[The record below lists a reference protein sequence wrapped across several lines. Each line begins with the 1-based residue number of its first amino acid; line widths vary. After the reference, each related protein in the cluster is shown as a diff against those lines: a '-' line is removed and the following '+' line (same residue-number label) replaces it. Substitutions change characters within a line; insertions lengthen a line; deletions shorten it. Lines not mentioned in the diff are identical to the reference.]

1 MKAMLTQDYAGF
13 WQRFLAAFIDGLI
26 TTILSA
32 VAGFVIGSFGAIPG
46 TEGGGAT
53 GPAGLVGFVLTWL
66 YYALMESSERQATFG
81 KLALGLRVTDLEGNR
96 ISFGRA
102 TVRYF
107 AKILSAIILLIG
119 YIMAAF
125 TEKKQALHDMLA
137 GTLVL
142 RS

>member
-1 MKAMLTQDYAGF
+1 MLTQDYAGF

-32 VAGFVIGSFGAIPG
+32 VAGFVIGFVGAIPG
-46 TEGGGAT
+46 GGEDGAT
-53 GPAGLVGFVLTWL
+53 GLAGLIGFVLSWL